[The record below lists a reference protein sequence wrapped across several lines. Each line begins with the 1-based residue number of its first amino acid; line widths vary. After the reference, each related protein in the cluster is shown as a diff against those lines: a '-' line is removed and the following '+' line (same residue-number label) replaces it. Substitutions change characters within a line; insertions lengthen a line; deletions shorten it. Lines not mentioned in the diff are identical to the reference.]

1 MRHGGK
7 CGIITAIHNMGR
19 KVILTSHDPSW
30 REQYK
35 TEAAT
40 LTAVFQP
47 ILVAIHHIG
56 STAIPGIKAKPILDI
71 LIEVTEITAV
81 NDLIQPMVNLGYIS
95 KGENGIP
102 GRHYFRKGS
111 DEHHTHH
118 IHVYAAKHSAIAQ
131 HLNFRDYLCHHPAEA
146 VRYSQLKERLAQQ
159 HFSDPATYTESKTGF
174 IQTIGLKAQ
183 QWRQTQAELL

>member
-1 MRHGGK
+1 MRHNNGRK
-7 CGIITAIHNMGR
+7 MGR
-19 KVILTSHDPSW
+19 KVVLTPHNPAW
-30 REQYK
+30 IEQYEA
-35 TEAAT
+35 EAAQ

-47 ILVAIHHIG
+47 ILVAMHHIG
-56 STAIPGIKAKPILDI
+56 STAVPGIKAKPIIDI
-71 LIEVTEITAV
+71 MIVVTEITAV